1 MASGAQIRTAIG
13 LSLNIWRRKQ
23 FGLIKNRPF
32 LATEQI
38 KTGELGAESMMKG

>member
-1 MASGAQIRTAIG
+1 

-32 LATEQI
+32 FGNKEKKSKL